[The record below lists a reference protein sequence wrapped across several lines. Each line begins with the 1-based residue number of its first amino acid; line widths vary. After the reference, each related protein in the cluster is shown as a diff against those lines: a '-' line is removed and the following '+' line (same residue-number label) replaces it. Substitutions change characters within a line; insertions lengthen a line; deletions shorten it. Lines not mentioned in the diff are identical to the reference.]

1 MTRDEEMKKE
11 KDIISTALDSL
22 SRFDNVITNTQKKTF
37 NFKGRK
43 SCDIAS
49 ALITELYPDGC
60 VVCDPFMGSGSFGI
74 AALKSDSIFYGND
87 LDNYTFSVVKV
98 LFTKC
103 SLDKIKEYFNI
114 ISDDCKQ
121 EIMDL
126 YKTECCGV
134 INYISKLHFDPEG
147 TKGFENPEFFCPT
160 KHRDIKN
167 NETIVL
173 SAACPICGSKHKI
186 FENKDLKQIEYCNK
200 LNTTQFPHHEL
211 IENSRINITKSH
223 GANKYDRNFTNRAKY
238 ALLRLQKSISNLPES
253 IEKELLE
260 QCLVASLT
268 LARICQ
274 YGSGSEYI
282 YQVLRKQAQE
292 KNVWEIFESKVNSFI
307 KFKQEYS
314 YTQLSNVTLG
324 DEKMVLSNKDYREF
338 LNGYLSFF
346 DVIYTD
352 PPYTDQVPYL
362 ERSQLYRDWLN
373 KFSGHDYK
381 LTDDMLKKEMVI
393 SNAPSRVK
401 DKLDSKQYYDD
412 IDEMFKTFYKSLKP
426 KGRVILTV
434 KLGSKK
440 YLLTLAEY
448 IKSARKNGFEYIA
461 KYGIDKKD
469 PTLRKQAARKN
480 TMMNEI
486 IIVFTKLDADLCYW
500 YENDKD
506 VEKYIVG
513 NIYTE
518 FKKNNFISM
527 NKCVSIAQN
536 ILDKDFGL
544 KPSSD
549 LQKKIEKVINDN
561 FCVDNHSLISLDTNK
576 LYIDNENNEDLFI
589 KLYDLIPV
597 IIRKFDKYRG
607 FTLEDLYFEIA
618 NSLFEGDGDSV
629 TQIIESQHHQSQII
643 SLLRNYCTFDEKDK
657 YFLKEYMD
665 EMNSHLIDI
674 SKMDGYEFE
683 ELIKKMLIAL
693 DYKNVTRIGG
703 SGDRGVDIIATK
715 YEGRKSTRV
724 IFQCKRWIGKVG
736 GTPIQ
741 RLHSYMHQYP
751 ESVQKAVCVTT
762 SDYTSDGYNEGKST
776 GVELV
781 TGKELIDELNRLF
794 PHKYY
799 HGALD
804 LL

>member
-1 MTRDEEMKKE
+1 MTIDRDMKKE
-11 KDIISTALDSL
+11 KDIISAALDSL
-22 SRFDNVITNTQKKTF
+22 SKFNNAISNTQKMTF

-43 SCDIAS
+43 SSDIAS
-49 ALITELYPDGC
+49 ALISALYPDGC

-74 AALKSDSIFYGND
+74 AALKSNSIFYGND
-87 LDNYTFSVVKV
+87 LDNYTFSVVKI

-103 SLDKIKEYFNI
+103 DLEKAKKYFNT

-134 INYISKLHFDPEG
+134 TNYISKLHFDPEG
-147 TKGFENPEFFCPT
+147 IKGFDYPEFFYPSR
-160 KHRDIKN
+160 HRDIKN

-200 LNTTQFPHHEL
+200 LNTVQFPHHEL

-238 ALLRLQKSISNLPES
+238 ALLRLQKSISDLPES
-253 IEKELLE
+253 IEKELME

-268 LARICQ
+268 LSRICQ

-314 YTQLSNVTLG
+314 YTQFPDVSLG
-324 DEKMVLSNKDYREF
+324 NQKILLSNKDYREF
-338 LNGYLSFF
+338 LDEYSNYF

-373 KFSGHDYK
+373 KFSGHDYR

-393 SNAPSRVK
+393 SNAPSRVNNK
-401 DKLDSKQYYDD
+401 SDSKQYYDD
-412 IDEMFKTFYKSLKP
+412 IDEMFKSFYKSLKP

-469 PTLRKQAARKN
+469 PTLRKQAALKN
-480 TMMNEI
+480 TMMNEMI
-486 IIVFTKLDADLCYW
+486 VVFTKLDANSCYW
-500 YENDKD
+500 YENDTD

-513 NIYTE
+513 KIYTE
-518 FKKNNFISM
+518 LKKKNFISI
-527 NKCVSIAQN
+527 NKCVSLSQTN
-536 ILDKDFGL
+536 LYKDFGL

-549 LQKKIEKVINDN
+549 LQDKIEKVINDN
-561 FCVDNHSLISLDTNK
+561 FCVDNHSLISIDTNK
-576 LYIDNENNEDLFI
+576 LYIDNENEEDLFI
-589 KLYDLIPV
+589 KLYDLIPI
-597 IIRKFDKYRG
+597 IIRKFDKQRG

-618 NSLFEGDGDSV
+618 NSLFEGDGNSV
-629 TQIIESQHHQSQII
+629 TQIIESQNHQNQII

-657 YFLKEYMD
+657 YYLKEYID
-665 EMNSHLIDI
+665 EMNAHLIDI

-693 DYKNVTRIGG
+693 GYKNVTRIGG

-715 YEGRKSTRV
+715 YEGRKCIRV

-751 ESVQKAVCVTT
+751 ESVQRAVCVTT
-762 SDYTSDGYNEGKST
+762 SDYTNDGYNEGKST

-781 TGKELIDELNRLF
+781 TGKELMDKLNHLF

-799 HGALD
+799 HGALA